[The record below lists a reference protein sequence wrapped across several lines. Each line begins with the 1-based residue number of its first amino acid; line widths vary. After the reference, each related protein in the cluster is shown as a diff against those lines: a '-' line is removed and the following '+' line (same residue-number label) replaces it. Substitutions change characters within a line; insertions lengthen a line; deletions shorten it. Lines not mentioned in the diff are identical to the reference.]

1 MKSHKPFYQA
11 KDLEIEANV
20 CGYNLGNIW
29 VFFISAREDL
39 EPENFGGSRFTN
51 FLSNMLN

>member
-11 KDLEIEANV
+11 KDLEIEANI